1 MLGLFNPF
9 LFIFKTLYNA
19 YLLFFVILAKKIEYI
34 KTFIIYTNNK
44 GGKVQGSCKLK

>member
-19 YLLFFVILAKKIEYI
+19 YLLFFVILAKKKYI

-44 GGKVQGSCKLK
+44 GEKFKEVAS